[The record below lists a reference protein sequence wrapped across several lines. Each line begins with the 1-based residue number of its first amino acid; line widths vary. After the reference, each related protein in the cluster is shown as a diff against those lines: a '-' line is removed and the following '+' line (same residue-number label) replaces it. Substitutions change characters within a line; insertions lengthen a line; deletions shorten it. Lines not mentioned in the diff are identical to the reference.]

1 MLLKCSEKLKKW
13 CTFSKKVKYK
23 PQWVIC
29 TTIFFAAVLTL
40 ASCFNPIFATKL
52 ENSTKWLG
60 NVTPLILLLVGYF
73 LKEEIANWHYKKRS
87 EAASEIIG
95 KFRICSKDLI
105 YWINA
110 RCLNP
115 KSGEDAS
122 ERKIH
127 LAVNKYVESCL
138 EPSAQFPIQTRKE
151 LDSHFEKMRVLANTL
166 SGAVTI
172 NTSQQPNK
180 TYGNEM
186 TMKAYTDLQSI
197 NSTLADVQDF
207 LDQKLGQYLE
217 R

>member
-1 MLLKCSEKLKKW
+1 MLLKCSERLKKW

-23 PQWVIC
+23 PKWIVSS
-29 TTIFFAAVLTL
+29 TIFFAAILIL
-40 ASCFNPIFATKL
+40 ASYFNPIFATKL

-60 NVTPLILLLVGYF
+60 NVTPLIVLLVGYF

-95 KFRICSKDLI
+95 KFRICSQELV

-110 RCLNP
+110 RCLTPRN
-115 KSGEDAS
+115 GEDAS

-127 LAVNKYVESCL
+127 LSINKYVESCL
-138 EPSAQFPIQTRKE
+138 EPSAQFPIQTRKD
-151 LDSHFEKMRVLANTL
+151 LDNHFEKMKVLANTL

-172 NTSQQPNK
+172 NTSSQPNK
-180 TYGNEM
+180 TYGNEI
-186 TMKAYTDLQSI
+186 TMKACTDLHSI